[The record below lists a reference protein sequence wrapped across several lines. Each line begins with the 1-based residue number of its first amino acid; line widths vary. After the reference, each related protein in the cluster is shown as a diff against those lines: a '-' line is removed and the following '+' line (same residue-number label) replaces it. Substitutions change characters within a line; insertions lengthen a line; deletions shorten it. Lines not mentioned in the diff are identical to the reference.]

1 MRIEMPTNSTAPK
14 LDREGP
20 KPESDEAKGA
30 TPFFAVIYQMSAEG
44 DGSKRTVEQSSS
56 LTAGRREMQK
66 KETEKGRGSEREKPS
81 AGAAPSALLA
91 SELRQAAKAPDS
103 WRKAFES
110 SGPSGADGPLASKGA
125 GPEGSV
131 AQPERASAAC
141 PASPAASATLPA
153 KPAPEALGL
162 TSPAMLSMEVPGQ
175 EFDTS
180 VDAALQSDAAGAEQA
195 AGDVTGALFWRL
207 SQPVTNMTLQA
218 GLTALGVR
226 SPASGST
233 VGPASPVAYATSPG
247 EPAPEAAGSARP
259 AMPSLEVAGQ
269 EFDAS
274 ADPALQSD
282 VAGAEQAAGDATGTL
297 FWTLSQPVTNT
308 VPQVGLTAT
317 VASTPAES
325 LEAGGLQV
333 SAEGTPALT
342 TSGSPV
348 NVTSV
353 PQHTLDVMSGAGVQV
368 GVPEVDVMA
377 PGIGANDRRLWES
390 SDNRQGAKGVWAWG
404 QRGQQG
410 QVQVSPQA
418 LQNTTEVRA
427 AAPTAGPESALVTNS
442 RRTEIPIEVP
452 DRSPSEAQPTAAES
466 GENESAGRHALPD
479 DLASLAGADV
489 QATQSMTS
497 HSQPASTSDTGMPIS
512 HTQRQIQDMEAMAPT
527 SPAAGVQLPSNG
539 AGSDLKGLSALLA
552 PKHNVP
558 SQEPDFLSQLAR
570 RIDMQLRDGEN
581 VMRIQLKPSSLG
593 RMEIMAQTSGAG
605 VMATITTE
613 SSAVKNYLEHNL
625 HQLQQS
631 FLDQGVKVD
640 RIDVTVQEGFQ
651 PQHSSSGSQDSR
663 SSGGQQ
669 GESKSPV
676 WQGAQS
682 EWPSE
687 ELAVDTQTLMI
698 LGPHSTFQTV
708 A

>member
-30 TPFFAVIYQMSAEG
+30 TPFFAVIGQMSAEG

-195 AGDVTGALFWRL
+195 AGDVTGA
-207 SQPVTNMTLQA
+207 
-218 GLTALGVR
+218 
-226 SPASGST
+226 
-233 VGPASPVAYATSPG
+233 
-247 EPAPEAAGSARP
+247 
-259 AMPSLEVAGQ
+259 
-269 EFDAS
+269 
-274 ADPALQSD
+274 
-282 VAGAEQAAGDATGTL
+282 L

>member
-1 MRIEMPTNSTAPK
+1 MRIEMPANSATPK

-20 KPESDEAKGA
+20 KPENDEAKGA
-30 TPFFAVIYQMSAEG
+30 TPFFAVIGQMSAED
-44 DGSKRTVEQSSS
+44 DGSKRTVEQSPS
-56 LTAGRREMQK
+56 LTAGRSEMQK

-91 SELRQAAKAPDS
+91 SERRQAAKAPDS
-103 WRKAFES
+103 SRKAFES
-110 SGPSGADGPLASKGA
+110 SDSPGADGPLASKGA
-125 GPEGSV
+125 SPEGSV
-131 AQPERASAAC
+131 AQPERASAAG
-141 PASPAASATLPA
+141 PASPAASATLPT
-153 KPAPEALGL
+153 KPAPEAVGS
-162 TSPAMLSMEVPGQ
+162 TSPAI
-175 EFDTS
+175 
-180 VDAALQSDAAGAEQA
+180 
-195 AGDVTGALFWRL
+195 
-207 SQPVTNMTLQA
+207 
-218 GLTALGVR
+218 
-226 SPASGST
+226 
-233 VGPASPVAYATSPG
+233 
-247 EPAPEAAGSARP
+247 
-259 AMPSLEVAGQ
+259 PSLEVPG
-269 EFDAS
+269 
-274 ADPALQSD
+274 
-282 VAGAEQAAGDATGTL
+282 QAAGDAKGPL
-297 FWTLSQPVTNT
+297 FWTLSQPMTDT
-308 VPQVGLTAT
+308 ALRVGLTAP
-317 VASTPAES
+317 VASESIPS
-325 LEAGGLQV
+325 LETGSLQLP
-333 SAEGTPALT
+333 AEGTPTLAT
-342 TSGSPV
+342 PGSPV

-353 PQHTLDVMSGAGVQV
+353 PQHTLDGMSGAGIQV

-377 PGIGANDRRLWES
+377 PGIRTNDRRLWES
-390 SDNRQGAKGVWAWG
+390 FDNRQGTKGVWAWG

-410 QVQVSPQA
+410 QAQVSPQA

-427 AAPTAGPESALVTNS
+427 AAPTAGPESALITNF
-442 RRTEIPIEVP
+442 RRAEIPIEVP
-452 DRSPSEAQPTAAES
+452 DRSPSEAQPTGAES
-466 GENESAGRHALPD
+466 GENEAAGRHPLPD
-479 DLASLAGADV
+479 DLASLAVADV
-489 QATQSMTS
+489 QPTQSITS
-497 HSQPASTSDTGMPIS
+497 HNQPASMSDTGMPIS
-512 HTQRQIQDMEAMAPT
+512 HTQRPVQDMEAMAST
-527 SPAAGVQLPSNG
+527 FSAAGVQLPSNE

-581 VMRIQLKPSSLG
+581 VIRIQLKPSSLG
-593 RMEIMAQTSGAG
+593 RMEIMAQTSGPG

-682 EWPSE
+682 EWSSE